1 MKTFDGHLK
10 KKLADKKINEIFNE
24 EKQFLSI
31 AVKIAEE
38 RNKLNLS
45 QKELAARAKIT
56 QQQLSKIENG
66 VNCNVETL
74 LKICNT
80 LNMKLKIES
89 SFA

>member
-1 MKTFDGHLK
+1 MRTFDKHLK
-10 KKLADKKINEIFNE
+10 KKLVDKKFNEAFNE
-24 EKQFLSI
+24 EKQLLSI

-38 RNKLNLS
+38 RNKLNLT
-45 QKELAARAKIT
+45 QKELAAKAKIT

-80 LNMKLKIES
+80 LNMKLIVES